1 MRHAKHCPRRVGTKS
16 PCTCGGMNPVPP
28 GLTVDGPIDLS
39 HSGLCLAAMGATG
52 PCTCGTPPKVTDDN
66 PYRDVERSRDL
77 AARAE
82 AAALEG
88 KDDLARFLLQ
98 LAGEARL
105 LAELQGRWEY

>member
-1 MRHAKHCPRRVGTKS
+1 MK
-16 PCTCGGMNPVPP
+16 
-28 GLTVDGPIDLS
+28 PIDLS
-39 HSGLCLAAMGATG
+39 HDKLCPAAMGAAG
-52 PCTCGTPPKVTDDN
+52 PCTCGATPPKVTDDN
-66 PYRDVERSRDL
+66 PYLDVERSRSL

>member
-1 MRHAKHCPRRVGTKS
+1 MIHAKSCPRSVDTKS
-16 PCTCGGMNPVPP
+16 LCTCGGMNPVPP

-39 HSGLCLAAMGATG
+39 HDKLCPAAMGASG

-66 PYRDVERSRDL
+66 PYRDVERSRIL

-82 AAALEG
+82 AAAFEG

-98 LAGEARL
+98 LAVEARL
-105 LAELQGRWEY
+105 LAEMQGRWEY